1 MTEQEYNRNIKRIER
16 AIKRDQMIYW
26 LGMCPHCKGRPV
38 EPGRTR
44 CAVCA
49 EKENARSK
57 KKRIRQKE
65 ARIAGMPESEAR
77 DMAVA
82 LIRLA
87 RAIEEYRKLPY
98 EREVTV
104 GQLRR
109 AADMLIQ
116 EEKRKEAAQCTKA

>member
-1 MTEQEYNRNIKRIER
+1 MTEQEYKRNIKRIER
-16 AIKRDQMIYW
+16 AIKRDQMIDG

-44 CAVCA
+44 CAICA

-82 LIRLA
+82 LIGLA
-87 RAIEEYRKLPY
+87 KAIEEYRKLPY

-116 EEKRKEAAQCTKA
+116 EEKRKEARR

>member
-1 MTEQEYNRNIKRIER
+1 MTEQEYSRNIKRIER
-16 AIKRDQMIYW
+16 AIKRDQMIYG

-49 EKENARSK
+49 EKESARSK
-57 KKRIRQKE
+57 KRRIRQKA

-82 LIRLA
+82 LIGLA
-87 RAIEEYRKLPY
+87 KAIEEYRKLPY

-116 EEKRKEAAQCTKA
+116 TEKQREARR

>member
-16 AIKRDQMIYW
+16 AIKRDQMIYG

-82 LIRLA
+82 LIGLA

-104 GQLRR
+104 GQLRQ

-116 EEKRKEAAQCTKA
+116 AEKRKEARR

>member
-16 AIKRDQMIYW
+16 AIKRDQMIYG

-49 EKENARSK
+49 EKESARSK
-57 KKRIRQKE
+57 KRRIRQKA
-65 ARIAGMPESEAR
+65 ARITGMPESEAR

-82 LIRLA
+82 LIGLA
-87 RAIEEYRKLPY
+87 KAIEEYRKLPY

-116 EEKRKEAAQCTKA
+116 AEKRKEAAQCTKA

>member
-1 MTEQEYNRNIKRIER
+1 MTEQEYSRNIKRIER
-16 AIKRDQMIYW
+16 AIKRDQMIYG

-116 EEKRKEAAQCTKA
+116 EEKRKDARR

>member
-16 AIKRDQMIYW
+16 AIKRDQMIYG
-26 LGMCPHCKGRPV
+26 LGICPNCKGRPV

-49 EKENARSK
+49 EKESARSK
-57 KKRIRQKE
+57 KKRIRQKA

-77 DMAVA
+77 DIAVA
-82 LIRLA
+82 LIGLA
-87 RAIEEYRKLPY
+87 KAIEEYRKLPY

-116 EEKRKEAAQCTKA
+116 AEKRKEAAQCTKA

>member
-16 AIKRDQMIYW
+16 AIKRDQMIYG

-82 LIRLA
+82 LIGLA
-87 RAIEEYRKLPY
+87 KAIEEYRKLPY
-98 EREVTV
+98 EREETV
-104 GQLRR
+104 EQLRR
-109 AADMLIQ
+109 AADMIVAR
-116 EEKRKEAAQCTKA
+116 EKRKEAIR

>member
-16 AIKRDQMIYW
+16 AIKRDQMIYG

-82 LIRLA
+82 LIGLA
-87 RAIEEYRKLPY
+87 KAIEEYRKLPY

-116 EEKRKEAAQCTKA
+116 AEKQREARR

>member
-1 MTEQEYNRNIKRIER
+1 MTEQEYNRNIKRIEK
-16 AIKRDQMIYW
+16 AIKRDQMVYG
-26 LGMCPHCKGRPV
+26 LGICPHCKCRPV
-38 EPGRTR
+38 ETGRMR

-49 EKENARSK
+49 EKESARSK
-57 KKRIRQKE
+57 KKWIRKKE

-82 LIRLA
+82 LLGLA

-104 GQLRR
+104 
-109 AADMLIQ
+109 
-116 EEKRKEAAQCTKA
+116 E

>member
-1 MTEQEYNRNIKRIER
+1 MTEQEYSRNIKRIER
-16 AIKRDQMIYW
+16 AIKRDQMIYG
-26 LGMCPHCKGRPV
+26 LGICPHCKGRPV

-57 KKRIRQKE
+57 KKRIRQKA

-82 LIRLA
+82 LIGLA
-87 RAIEEYRKLPY
+87 KAIEEYRKLPY

-116 EEKRKEAAQCTKA
+116 AEKRKEAAQCTKA

>member
-16 AIKRDQMIYW
+16 AIKRDQMIYG

-116 EEKRKEAAQCTKA
+116 AEKRKEAAQCTKA

>member
-16 AIKRDQMIYW
+16 AIKRDQMIYG

-82 LIRLA
+82 LIGLA
-87 RAIEEYRKLPY
+87 KAIEEYRKLPY

-116 EEKRKEAAQCTKA
+116 AEKRKEAEQCTKA

>member
-16 AIKRDQMIYW
+16 AIKRDQMIYG

-49 EKENARSK
+49 EKESARSK

-82 LIRLA
+82 LIGLA
-87 RAIEEYRKLPY
+87 KAIEEYRKLPY

-116 EEKRKEAAQCTKA
+116 AEKRKEARR

>member
-16 AIKRDQMIYW
+16 AIKRDQMIYG

-49 EKENARSK
+49 EKESARNK
-57 KKRIRQKE
+57 KRRIRQKE
-65 ARIAGMPESEAR
+65 ARIAEMPESEAR

-82 LIRLA
+82 LIGLA
-87 RAIEEYRKLPY
+87 KAIEEYRKLPY

-116 EEKRKEAAQCTKA
+116 AEKRKEAAQCTKA

>member
-16 AIKRDQMIYW
+16 AIKRDQMIYG

-44 CAVCA
+44 CAICA

-82 LIRLA
+82 LIGLA
-87 RAIEEYRKLPY
+87 KAIEEYRKLPY

>member
-16 AIKRDQMIYW
+16 AIKRDQMIYG
-26 LGMCPHCKGRPV
+26 LGMCPHCKGGPV

-49 EKENARSK
+49 EKESARSK

-82 LIRLA
+82 LIGLA
-87 RAIEEYRKLPY
+87 KAIEEYRKLPY

-109 AADMLIQ
+109 AADMLIRA
-116 EEKRKEAAQCTKA
+116 EKRKEARR

>member
-1 MTEQEYNRNIKRIER
+1 MTEHEYNRNIKRIER
-16 AIKRDQMIYW
+16 AIKRDQMIYG

-49 EKENARSK
+49 KKENARSK

-65 ARIAGMPESEAR
+65 ARIAEMPESEAR

-82 LIRLA
+82 LIGLA
-87 RAIEEYRKLPY
+87 KAIEEYRKLPY

-104 GQLRR
+104 GQLRQ

-116 EEKRKEAAQCTKA
+116 AEKRKEARR

>member
-16 AIKRDQMIYW
+16 AIKRDQMIYG

-116 EEKRKEAAQCTKA
+116 AEKRKEARI

>member
-1 MTEQEYNRNIKRIER
+1 MTEHEYNRNIKRIER
-16 AIKRDQMIYW
+16 AIKRDQMIYG

-65 ARIAGMPESEAR
+65 ARIAEMPESEAR

-116 EEKRKEAAQCTKA
+116 EEKRKEARR

>member
-16 AIKRDQMIYW
+16 AIKRDQMIYG

-82 LIRLA
+82 LIGLA
-87 RAIEEYRKLPY
+87 KAIEEYRKLPY

-116 EEKRKEAAQCTKA
+116 AEKRKEARR

>member
-16 AIKRDQMIYW
+16 AIKRDQMIYG

-87 RAIEEYRKLPY
+87 KAIEEYRKLPY

-116 EEKRKEAAQCTKA
+116 AEKRKEAAQCTKA

>member
-16 AIKRDQMIYW
+16 AIKRDQMIYG

>member
-1 MTEQEYNRNIKRIER
+1 MTEHEYNRNIKRIER
-16 AIKRDQMIYW
+16 AIKRDQMIYG

-65 ARIAGMPESEAR
+65 ARIAEMPESEAR

-82 LIRLA
+82 LIGLA
-87 RAIEEYRKLPY
+87 KAIEEYRKLPY

-104 GQLRR
+104 GQLRQ

-116 EEKRKEAAQCTKA
+116 AEKRKEARR

>member
-1 MTEQEYNRNIKRIER
+1 MTEQEYNRNIRRIER
-16 AIKRDQMIYW
+16 AIKRDQMIYG

-49 EKENARSK
+49 EKESARSK
-57 KKRIRQKE
+57 KRRIRQKA

-82 LIRLA
+82 LIGLA
-87 RAIEEYRKLPY
+87 KAIEEYRKLPY

-116 EEKRKEAAQCTKA
+116 AEKRKEARR

>member
-1 MTEQEYNRNIKRIER
+1 MTEQEYSRNIKRIER
-16 AIKRDQMIYW
+16 AIKRDQMIYG
-26 LGMCPHCKGRPV
+26 LGICPNCKGRPV

-82 LIRLA
+82 LIGLA
-87 RAIEEYRKLPY
+87 KAIEEYRKLPY

-109 AADMLIQ
+109 AADMIV
-116 EEKRKEAAQCTKA
+116 KEAGKCQRG

>member
-1 MTEQEYNRNIKRIER
+1 MTEQEYSRNIKRIER
-16 AIKRDQMIYW
+16 AIKRDQMIYG
-26 LGMCPHCKGRPV
+26 LGICPHCKGRPV

-57 KKRIRQKE
+57 KKRIRQKA
-65 ARIAGMPESEAR
+65 ARIAGMPASEAR

-82 LIRLA
+82 LIGLA
-87 RAIEEYRKLPY
+87 KAIEEYRKLPY

-116 EEKRKEAAQCTKA
+116 AEKRKEARR

>member
-16 AIKRDQMIYW
+16 AIKRDQMIYG

-82 LIRLA
+82 LIGLA
-87 RAIEEYRKLPY
+87 KAIEEYRKLPY

-116 EEKRKEAAQCTKA
+116 EEKRKEVRR

>member
-16 AIKRDQMIYW
+16 AIKRDQMIYG

-44 CAVCA
+44 CAICA

-82 LIRLA
+82 LIGLA
-87 RAIEEYRKLPY
+87 KAIEEYRKLPY

-116 EEKRKEAAQCTKA
+116 EEKRKEARR

>member
-16 AIKRDQMIYW
+16 AIKRDQMIYG

-104 GQLRR
+104 GQIRR

-116 EEKRKEAAQCTKA
+116 AEKRKEARR

>member
-1 MTEQEYNRNIKRIER
+1 MTEHEYNRNIKRIER
-16 AIKRDQMIYW
+16 AIKRDQMIYG

-65 ARIAGMPESEAR
+65 ARIAEMPESEAR

-82 LIRLA
+82 LIGLA
-87 RAIEEYRKLPY
+87 KAIEEYRKLPY

-104 GQLRR
+104 GQLRQ

-116 EEKRKEAAQCTKA
+116 AEKRKEAAQCTKA

>member
-16 AIKRDQMIYW
+16 AIKRDQMIYG
-26 LGMCPHCKGRPV
+26 LGMCPNCKGRPV

-65 ARIAGMPESEAR
+65 AHIAGMPESEAR

-82 LIRLA
+82 LIGLA
-87 RAIEEYRKLPY
+87 KAIEEYRKLPY

-116 EEKRKEAAQCTKA
+116 AEKRKEARR

>member
-16 AIKRDQMIYW
+16 AIKRDQMIYG

-49 EKENARSK
+49 EKESARSK

-82 LIRLA
+82 LIGLA
-87 RAIEEYRKLPY
+87 KAIEEYRKLPY

-116 EEKRKEAAQCTKA
+116 TEKRKEAAQCTKA

>member
-1 MTEQEYNRNIKRIER
+1 MTEQEYNRNIRRIER
-16 AIKRDQMIYW
+16 AIKRDQMVYG
-26 LGMCPHCKGRPV
+26 LGMCPYCKGRPV
-38 EPGRTR
+38 EPGRVR

-49 EKENARSK
+49 EKESARSK
-57 KKRIRQKE
+57 KKWIRKKE
-65 ARIAGMPESEAR
+65 ARIAEMPESEAR
-77 DMAVA
+77 DMALA

-116 EEKRKEAAQCTKA
+116 AEKRKEAAQCTKA

>member
-16 AIKRDQMIYW
+16 AIKRDQMIYG

-82 LIRLA
+82 LIGLA
-87 RAIEEYRKLPY
+87 KAIEEYRKLPY

-116 EEKRKEAAQCTKA
+116 EEKRKEARR

>member
-16 AIKRDQMIYW
+16 AIKRDQMIYG

-82 LIRLA
+82 LIGLA
-87 RAIEEYRKLPY
+87 KAIEEYRKLPY

-116 EEKRKEAAQCTKA
+116 AEKRKEAAQCTKA

>member
-16 AIKRDQMIYW
+16 AIKRDQMIYG

-77 DMAVA
+77 DMAIA
-82 LIRLA
+82 LIGLA
-87 RAIEEYRKLPY
+87 KAIEEYRKLPY

-116 EEKRKEAAQCTKA
+116 AEKRKEARR